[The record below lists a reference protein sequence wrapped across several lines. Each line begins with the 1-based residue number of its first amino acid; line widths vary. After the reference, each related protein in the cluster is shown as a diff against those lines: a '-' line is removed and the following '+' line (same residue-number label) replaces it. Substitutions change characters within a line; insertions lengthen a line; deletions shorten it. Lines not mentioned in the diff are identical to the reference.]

1 MGRGVLALAL
11 LVAMLLPSTVAAA
24 SGRCSLTITP
34 TSGAATDIYR
44 MTVSN
49 VPVDP
54 SGGSVEAR
62 LDIHRLGTREGS
74 VIFAF
79 LFPGV
84 TQFYV
89 DHNETPPGEPQGTLE
104 PGRYLVQVTTPHL
117 RGADACHAVAQFEVR

>member
-1 MGRGVLALAL
+1 MRRLAGVLAL
-11 LVAMLLPSTVAAA
+11 LVSMLVPSVVAAA
-24 SGRCSLTITP
+24 SERCSVVITP
-34 TSGAATDIYR
+34 TMGSTTDVYR
-44 MTVSN
+44 VLVSN

-54 SGGSVEAR
+54 TGGSVEAR

-84 TQFYV
+84 TEFYV
-89 DHNETPPGEPQGTLE
+89 DHNEAPPGEPQSTLE

-117 RGADACHAVAQFEVR
+117 RGADACHAVARFEVG